1 MANIGEVQVFDMGFV
16 ADGAITAGTIVM
28 LSTDASNGDPRVIVA
43 ADSSSKPVG
52 VALETVADA
61 ARVQVRLAG
70 IAHVSANGGY
80 TIGDELM
87 VAAADGEVDTFAGTA
102 GENRFVVGLAL
113 ETAAAAQ
120 NLKAMLIRIYTR
132 YTAP

>member
-28 LSTDASNGDPRVIVA
+28 LSTDDSSGNQRVIVA

-52 VALETVADA
+52 VALETVATGD
-61 ARVQVRLAG
+61 RVQVRIAG
-70 IAHVSANGGY
+70 IAFVSANGDY
-80 TIGDELM
+80 ALNDELM
-87 VAAADGEVDTFAGTA
+87 VAASDGEVDTFAGTS
-102 GENRFVVGLAL
+102 GQNRFVVGLAL
-113 ETAAAAQ
+113 EAAGAAQ

-132 YTAP
+132 YTA